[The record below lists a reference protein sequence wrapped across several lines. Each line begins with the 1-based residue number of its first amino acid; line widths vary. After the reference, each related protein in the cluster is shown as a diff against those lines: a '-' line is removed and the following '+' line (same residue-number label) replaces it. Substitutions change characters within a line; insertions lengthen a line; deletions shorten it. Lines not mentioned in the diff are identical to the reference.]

1 MSGTEVVLLQH
12 REAASLNPAAKK
24 DCQDTSLR
32 SRSPDCRLFSL
43 QAPGHHRA
51 ITPRVVP
58 PPAVTLPHTWHV
70 TRDTW
75 QQRHGDQGSIG
86 ANGWW
91 LGLTI
96 IWPRHHFDSRTP
108 AQYQSNR
115 RELLEWNKCN
125 FVCSLRAVKLI
136 PNTFSGL
143 YPAQFHDWKI
153 LLEK

>member
-12 REAASLNPAAKK
+12 REAASLNPAAEK

-32 SRSPDCRLFSL
+32 SRSADCRLFLSRL
-43 QAPGHHRA
+43 QVTIGPLHPVSC
-51 ITPRVVP
+51 PRP
-58 PPAVTLPHTWHV
+58 LARYPTHV

-75 QQRHGDQGSIG
+75 QQRHGDQGSNET
-86 ANGWW
+86 NGWW

-96 IWPRHHFDSRTP
+96 IWPSHHFDSRTP

-143 YPAQFHDWKI
+143 FPAQFHDWKI
-153 LLEK
+153 ILEK